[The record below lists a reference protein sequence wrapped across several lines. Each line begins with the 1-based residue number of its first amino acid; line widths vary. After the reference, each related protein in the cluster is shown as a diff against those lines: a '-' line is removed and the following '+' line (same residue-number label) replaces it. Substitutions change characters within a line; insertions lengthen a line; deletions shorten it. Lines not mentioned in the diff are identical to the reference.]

1 MKIKI
6 LVDSASDIDLEEAK
20 KLNIEMIP
28 MEIGF
33 GEDIFLDGVNLSYRQ
48 FYEKLIESSE
58 IPKTSLINEFRFDEV
73 FNRLI
78 EEGFEV
84 LCITMSS
91 KLSGTFNAAQ
101 KASEKYNGKVQVV
114 DSLNVS
120 IAERLLV
127 LLAIRLREKG
137 LSMQEIVNEL
147 NNKKHNIHLLALLN
161 TLKYLQKGG
170 RISAVKAFA
179 GEIMNIKPVI
189 AIVDG
194 EVKLIGKA
202 MGSKK
207 GNNLLNQL
215 IEKTGGIDFELP
227 YATAY
232 SGLNDDLLQKY
243 LIDSKFIW
251 ENHTDKVPT
260 YNIGSTIGT
269 HAGPGAIAV
278 AFYGKKI

>member
-137 LSMQEIVNEL
+137 LSMQEIVKEL

>member
-20 KLNIEMIP
+20 KLNIEMIS

-114 DSLNVS
+114 DSLNVCV
-120 IAERLLV
+120 AERLLV
-127 LLAIRLREKG
+127 LLALRLIEKN
-137 LSMQEIVNEL
+137 LSLQEIVNEL

-189 AIVDG
+189 AIVDS

>member
-114 DSLNVS
+114 DSLNVCV
-120 IAERLLV
+120 AERLLV
-127 LLAIRLREKG
+127 LLALRLIEKN
-137 LSMQEIVNEL
+137 LSLQEIVNEL

>member
-20 KLNIEMIP
+20 KLNIEMIS

-101 KASEKYNGKVQVV
+101 KASEKYNGKVQVL
-114 DSLNVS
+114 DSLNVCV
-120 IAERLLV
+120 AERLLV
-127 LLAIRLREKG
+127 LLALRLIEKN
-137 LSMQEIVNEL
+137 LSLQEIVNEL

>member
-73 FNRLI
+73 FNHLI

-114 DSLNVS
+114 DSLNVCV
-120 IAERLLV
+120 AERLLV
-127 LLAIRLREKG
+127 LLALRLIEKN
-137 LSMQEIVNEL
+137 LSLQEIVNEL

>member
-6 LVDSASDIDLEEAK
+6 LVDSASDINLEEAK

-101 KASEKYNGKVQVV
+101 KASEKYDGKVQVV
-114 DSLNVS
+114 DSLNVCV
-120 IAERLLV
+120 AERLLV
-127 LLAIRLREKG
+127 LLALRLIEKN
-137 LSMQEIVNEL
+137 LSLQEIVNEL

-215 IEKTGGIDFELP
+215 IEKSGGIDFELP

>member
-20 KLNIEMIP
+20 KLNIEMIS

-114 DSLNVS
+114 DSLNVCV
-120 IAERLLV
+120 AERLLV
-127 LLAIRLREKG
+127 LLALRLIEKN
-137 LSMQEIVNEL
+137 LSLQEIVNEL

>member
-101 KASEKYNGKVQVV
+101 KASEKYDGKVQVV
-114 DSLNVS
+114 DSLNVCV
-120 IAERLLV
+120 AERLLV
-127 LLAIRLREKG
+127 LLALRLIEKN
-137 LSMQEIVNEL
+137 LSLQEIVNEL

-215 IEKTGGIDFELP
+215 IEKSGGIDFELP

>member
-6 LVDSASDIDLEEAK
+6 LVDSASDINLEEAK

-114 DSLNVS
+114 DSLNVCV
-120 IAERLLV
+120 AERLLV
-127 LLAIRLREKG
+127 LLALRLIEKN
-137 LSMQEIVNEL
+137 LSLQEIVNEL

-215 IEKTGGIDFELP
+215 IEKSGGIDFELP

-251 ENHTDKVPT
+251 ENHTDKVPI

-278 AFYGKKI
+278 AFYGKNI

>member
-114 DSLNVS
+114 DSLNVCV
-120 IAERLLV
+120 AERLLV
-127 LLAIRLREKG
+127 LLALRLIEKN
-137 LSMQEIVNEL
+137 LSLQEIVNEL

-215 IEKTGGIDFELP
+215 IEKSGGIDFELP

>member
-137 LSMQEIVNEL
+137 LSMQEIVKEL

-215 IEKTGGIDFELP
+215 IEKSGGIDFELP

>member
-20 KLNIEMIP
+20 KLNIEMIS

-114 DSLNVS
+114 DSLNVCV
-120 IAERLLV
+120 AERLLV
-127 LLAIRLREKG
+127 LLALRLIEKN
-137 LSMQEIVNEL
+137 LSLQEIVNEL

-215 IEKTGGIDFELP
+215 IEKSGGIDFELP

>member
-114 DSLNVS
+114 DSLNVCV
-120 IAERLLV
+120 AERLLV
-127 LLAIRLREKG
+127 LLALRLIEKN
-137 LSMQEIVNEL
+137 LSLQEIVNEL

-215 IEKTGGIDFELP
+215 IEKSGGIDFELP

-251 ENHTDKVPT
+251 ENHTDKVPI

-278 AFYGKKI
+278 AFYGKNI